1 MVQSTLNRWLQ
12 VRHKQALRIAFFTVV
27 ILLSAQIRI
36 QIPGT
41 PVPFTLQTLG
51 ILLAGMALGPLE
63 GVSSVLG
70 YLALVALGIDG
81 RGVAAFGSPTAGFLL
96 GFLPGAFI
104 AGLAWRS
111 SERTRFALSV
121 VCGLL
126 GVTVVFV
133 CGMAWLATYTH
144 SWAAAFMAAVV
155 PFIFVDFGKVLLAA
169 SLVRLGRESW
179 LRWFA
184 LGGSDR

>member
-12 VRHKQALRIAFFTVV
+12 MRHKRALRIAFFTVV
-27 ILLSAQIRI
+27 ILISAQIRI
-36 QIPGT
+36 QLPNT

-51 ILLAGMALGPLE
+51 VLLAGMALGPME
-63 GVSSVLG
+63 GVGSVFG

-81 RGVAAFGSPTAGFLL
+81 RGAAVFVGPTGGFLI
-96 GFLPGAFI
+96 GFLPAALI

-111 SERTRFALSV
+111 PERVRFALSV
-121 VCGLL
+121 LCGLL
-126 GVTVVFV
+126 GVAVTLVI
-133 CGMAWLATYTH
+133 GMAQLATFMQ
-144 SWAAAFMAAVV
+144 SWSAAFMTGVV
-155 PFIFVDFGKVLLAA
+155 PFMFVDAGKVLLAA

-184 LGGSDR
+184 LGSDQ